1 MFIEEYR
8 SHLDLSCVLTSL
20 TKVCLSHKY
29 RTITGFENLIQRDW
43 FMTGHNFYH
52 RLNQSQSS
60 NRKRSNS
67 EEDKKQETIA
77 PVFLFFLD
85 CLFQLLIQY
94 PSEFEF
100 NEFYLINLWDYSLS
114 GLSLTFS
121 FNGMSELFE
130 YVHSLNDKNTQK
142 NDQINLN
149 DMFLENNKFWLSHL
163 EKSGTFFVNKYFN
176 KIKSE
181 RKKSVLIPCERIYM
195 LKFWSRCYLRWV
207 EKYHAYNSVELDNDH
222 LPRQAPPLPP
232 KPPKDETVNLNEMD
246 DCDIINFIMNDSA
259 LANTRITEDG
269 HIETSF

>member
-20 TKVCLSHKY
+20 TKICLSPKY
-29 RTITGFENLIQRDW
+29 RTIVGLENLIQRDW
-43 FMTGHNFYH
+43 FMTGHNFYN
-52 RLNQSQSS
+52 RLNQSESNQRRRSS
-60 NRKRSNS
+60 S

-94 PSEFEF
+94 PNEFEF
-100 NEFYLINLWDYSLS
+100 NEFYLINLWDYSIS
-114 GLSLTFS
+114 GLSVTFS
-121 FNGMSELFE
+121 FNGMSEFFE
-130 YVHSLNDKNTQK
+130 YIHSLNDKNTQK
-142 NDQINLN
+142 NEQINLN
-149 DMFLENNKFWLSHL
+149 DIFLENNKFWLSHL
-163 EKSGTFFVNKYFN
+163 EKSGAFFVNKFFN
-176 KIKSE
+176 RTKSE
-181 RKKSVLIPCERIYM
+181 KKKSVLIPCDRAYM

-207 EKYHAYNSVELDNDH
+207 EKYHSYNSVELDNDH

-232 KPPKDETVNLNEMD
+232 KPPKDETANLNEIN
-246 DCDIINFIMNDSA
+246 DCEIRNLIMHDSA